1 MSLVQAVI
9 ISHMVFCRD
18 LAAGIFFSQDT
29 KTGEAAQDDFCASS
43 HLQIGEE
50 EDRKDGKQQRD
61 RRCASYKSRQSSQ
74 TVTKTS
80 WGTKRGRTAL
90 EVDHTDDTV
99 GTPAFAR
106 QLQVPD
112 LSERSARSDIAEDI
126 NQGVHDHE
134 DVDAVEKIFARAAG
148 RVPKQPQEQEADG
161 NLGETAADQ
170 DGDPQG
176 EIPPPDLDALL
187 RRQMNGV
194 LAEAV
199 VDLDPV
205 EADGND
211 AANLFRGD

>member
-1 MSLVQAVI
+1 M
-9 ISHMVFCRD
+9 
-18 LAAGIFFSQDT
+18 
-29 KTGEAAQDDFCASS
+29 
-43 HLQIGEE
+43 
-50 EDRKDGKQQRD
+50 
-61 RRCASYKSRQSSQ
+61 
-74 TVTKTS
+74 
-80 WGTKRGRTAL
+80 
-90 EVDHTDDTV
+90 
-99 GTPAFAR
+99 
-106 QLQVPD
+106 QVPD
-112 LSERSARSDIAEDI
+112 LGQRSARSDIAEDV

-134 DVDAVEKIFARAAG
+134 DVDAVEKVFARAAG

-161 NLGETAADQ
+161 DLGETAADQ

-194 LAEAV
+194 LTEAV